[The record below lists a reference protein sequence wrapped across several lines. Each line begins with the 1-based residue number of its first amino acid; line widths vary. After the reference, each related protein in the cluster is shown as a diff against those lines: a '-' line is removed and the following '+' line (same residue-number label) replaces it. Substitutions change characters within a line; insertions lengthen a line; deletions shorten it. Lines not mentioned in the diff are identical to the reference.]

1 MGESEQV
8 HGVEREVQEALKE
21 ASIYGIGSYGWVSE
35 NDPDPEFIGHAMWQ
49 VDQPPLDQSALFG
62 EGPVRRR
69 PKDIEKEV
77 LICGED
83 FCGLMEMSRLSMGLS
98 LVWKSK
104 AQQNLINESN
114 FFWLHH
120 TDSFLKLA
128 MASDRL
134 RDLLII
140 ACTGKAAKRYGK
152 NQKGKPRVTYET
164 PFENAGVLISKRGIH
179 EQNLVEPVRKLPA
192 VAQELAKFRIRRNAI
207 VHDVATRMAKFIGE
221 TATVLQK
228 RFDQEEKKPFVPN
241 SGNGSE
247 WLVRSKT
254 RRTEIELEIER
265 ASEDLKTWYTLL
277 IEASNY
283 VFQVEYWMRRH
294 EAMQEI
300 V

>member
-1 MGESEQV
+1 MEKSEHLALQ
-8 HGVEREVQEALKE
+8 REVQEALNE
-21 ASIYGIGSYGWVSE
+21 AAIYAIGSYGWVSE

-49 VDQPPLDQSALFG
+49 VDAPPLDQSALFG

-69 PKDIEKEV
+69 PKDIEKEI

-83 FCGLMEMSRLSMGLS
+83 FCGLMEMSRLSIGLS
-98 LVWKSK
+98 LVWKSQ
-104 AQQNLINESN
+104 AQQNPIDESN

-140 ACTGKAAKRYGK
+140 ACAGTTAKRYGK
-152 NQKGKPRVTYET
+152 MQKGKSPQTYVT
-164 PFENAGVLISKRGIH
+164 PFEASGGLISKRGIH
-179 EQNLVEPVRKLPA
+179 EPNLAKPVSELPA
-192 VAQELAKFRIRRNAI
+192 VARELAKFRIRRNAI
-207 VHDVATRMAKFIGE
+207 VHDVATRMAKFVGE

-228 RFDQEEKKPFVPN
+228 RFDQEQKKPFLPN
-241 SGNGSE
+241 SRNGSE
-247 WLVRSKT
+247 LLLRSKT
-254 RRTEIELEIER
+254 RRTEIELEIEH
-265 ASEDLKTWYTLL
+265 ATEDLKTWYTLL

-283 VFQVEYWMRRH
+283 VFQVEYWTRRH
-294 EAMQEI
+294 DAMRQI